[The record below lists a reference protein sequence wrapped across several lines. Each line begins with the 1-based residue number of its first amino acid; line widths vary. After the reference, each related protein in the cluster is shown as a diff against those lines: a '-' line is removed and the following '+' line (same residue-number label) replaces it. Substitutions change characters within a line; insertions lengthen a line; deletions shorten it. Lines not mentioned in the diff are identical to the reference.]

1 MRFWEVR
8 RIIKGYRRRD
18 LLKLQMMAEC
28 VYGSIYAMRDPKG
41 MTPQK
46 MFPELFK
53 VEDDNAPAPDITEQ
67 DAKDLQ
73 EMMDNFKW

>member
-1 MRFWEVR
+1 ML

-18 LLKLQMMAEC
+18 MLKLQMLAEC
-28 VYGSIYAMRDPKG
+28 VYASIYTMRDPKG

-53 VEDDNAPAPDITEQ
+53 VEDDSATAPDITEQ

-73 EMMDNFKW
+73 EMMDNFKWN